1 MGRLTHRG
9 NAMDEVEAFGA
20 QDAERAAEL
29 RRRAEE
35 WVAQRIGADRKR
47 VADAD
52 GAALL
57 HELEVHQVELEMQNE
72 ELRRTQLEIEIAAE
86 RLNSLYDF
94 APVGYLTLDAEGR
107 IQEANLT
114 LARLVQTERPQ
125 LLGVSLGRLVQRDD
139 QDEYHRFRR
148 RLLTSDSDGQSV
160 CEVRLGLDDAARFW
174 ARLEGGPWP
183 VAAGI
188 AGWRIAVSD
197 VTDRKAAEE
206 SLRELNQEL
215 ERRVD
220 RRTQQMVEA
229 NRRLR
234 EEVVFRR
241 EAELQ
246 LLDREEQLEQG
257 VRDRTRDLEALLEIS
272 RQVVSTL
279 QFDEVLSVILDHL
292 DRRVGFTGCGLYTLE
307 DGMLRVLGSRGSLLP
322 VKGQR
327 ASLSLES
334 VAGVSEVIASCSP
347 RSVDDVT
354 ADSPEAIAWRAGA
367 QPAQLARL
375 GSARSW
381 MGAPLL
387 ARDRAIGVLEMVHE
401 QPAYYDASRVG
412 MATAIA
418 NQTAAVLENARLYRQ
433 VQQAA
438 ALEERQRMARELH
451 DSVSQIFFGIVLAA
465 ETARMTP
472 EGSSEAVDRLLGR
485 ILGLCKSGLT
495 EMRAVIAALTPD
507 RLKID
512 GLVGALKREIDG
524 LQAREDIVLTAELPD
539 EPEVPLPVKE
549 AAYRIAQE
557 ALRNVFRHSSARHA
571 SLELTVEGPL
581 LILEVTDDGAGF
593 DPSQRYAGLGL
604 HSMLQRAAGLGGVVR
619 IESAT
624 GRGARVMAELP
635 VEPGGAAG
643 VTQAGLP

>member
-1 MGRLTHRG
+1 MGRLTRKG
-9 NAMDEVEAFGA
+9 NAMDEVEATGTPE
-20 QDAERAAEL
+20 AEQAAEL

-35 WVAQRIGADRKR
+35 WVAQRIETARDHM
-47 VADAD
+47 VDAD

-57 HELEVHQVELEMQNE
+57 HEIEVHQVELEMQNE
-72 ELRRTQLEIEIAAE
+72 ELRRSRLEIEIAAE

-94 APVGYLTLDAEGR
+94 APVGYLTLNTEGR

-114 LARLVQTERPQ
+114 LARLLQAERPQ
-125 LLGVSLGRLVQRDD
+125 LLQLSLGRLVYQED

-148 RLLTSDSDGQSV
+148 RLVNSDSEGQSV
-160 CEVRLGLDDAARFW
+160 CEVRLGLNDASRFW

-183 VAAGI
+183 DATGI

-197 VTDRKAAEE
+197 VTDRKRAEE
-206 SLRELNQEL
+206 WLQELNQEL

-234 EEVVFRR
+234 EEIAFRR

-246 LLDREEQLEQG
+246 LLDREEQLEQN
-257 VRDRTRDLEALLEIS
+257 VRDRTRDLDALLEIS

-279 QFDEVLSVILDHL
+279 QIDEVVSLILDHL
-292 DRRVGFTGCGLYTLE
+292 ERCVGFTGCGLYTLE
-307 DGMLRVLGSRGSLLP
+307 DGMLRVLDCRGTFLP
-322 VKGQR
+322 VEEKR
-327 ASLSLES
+327 VPLPPETA
-334 VAGVSEVIASCSP
+334 AGIREVIATRSS

-354 ADSPEAIAWRAGA
+354 AGAPEAVAWRAGA
-367 QPAQLARL
+367 HPAELARL

-387 ARDRAIGVLEMVHE
+387 ARDRVIGALEMVHE
-401 QPAYYDASRVG
+401 RPAYYDASRVE
-412 MATAIA
+412 MAAAIA
-418 NQTAAVLENARLYRQ
+418 HQAAALLENARLYRQ
-433 VQQAA
+433 AQQVA

-451 DSVSQIFFGIVLAA
+451 DSVSQVFFGIVLAA

-472 EGSSEAVDRLLGR
+472 EGSSSAVDPLLGR
-485 ILGLCKSGLT
+485 ILSLCKSGLT

-507 RLKID
+507 RLNLD
-512 GLVGALKREIDG
+512 GLVRVLERELDG
-524 LQAREDIVLTAELPD
+524 LRAREDIAITAELPR

-557 ALRNVFRHSSARHA
+557 ALHNVSRHSSARHA
-571 SLELTVEGPL
+571 SVRLAVEGPV
-581 LILEVTDDGAGF
+581 LILEVADDGVGF
-593 DPSQRYAGLGL
+593 DPSQRYGGLGL
-604 HSMLQRAAGLGGVVR
+604 RSMHQRAASLGGAVH
-619 IESAT
+619 IESAP
-624 GRGARVMAELP
+624 GRGARVRAVLP
-635 VEPGGAAG
+635 VVPVDAG
-643 VTQAGLP
+643 EAS